1 MKTLDKVVY
10 QIYPKSFR
18 DANGDGWGD
27 IRGVIG
33 KLDYIQKLGVD
44 FIWFNPM
51 TISPQNDNGYD
62 VEDYCQIDSRY
73 GTMEDVEE
81 LIKEAD
87 KRGIKIMFDMV
98 FNHTSTHH
106 VWFQKAIAGDPV
118 YKDYYIFK
126 KGKGEG
132 VPPNNWQSKFGGP
145 AWEYVPQ
152 LDEWYLHL
160 FDVSQADLNWEN
172 PRVCEECADIV
183 NFWYEKGIRGFRF
196 DVINLISKGC
206 FADDPNLFDGRQY
219 YTDGPHV
226 HEYLKRLNALSFG
239 RYDDVMTVGEMGN
252 TTIENCVQYAGAD
265 TGELDSVFSFHHLKV
280 DYKDGNK
287 WTLMPFDFMK
297 LKELLFSWQT
307 GMQEA
312 GATNALFF
320 NNHDQPRAISRFGND
335 KQYRKE
341 SGKML
346 AVVNMMMRGVP
357 YVYYGEEIGL
367 PNADFDSITQ
377 YRDVESLNRYAI
389 MKEEGATEEDIL
401 AILNAKSRDNGRT
414 PMPWSDDENC
424 GFTTGTPWLPL
435 AKRSGEI
442 TVEKDI
448 ADPDGIFATYKKLI
462 ALRHEMSIIQEGSFI
477 PLLQEHPSVFAF
489 ARQWKEESMIVLC
502 NFYAEETTVH
512 AETEGYTLL
521 YGNYEDVIVSD
532 EMKLRPYESV
542 VLYRKDVEAE

>member
-1 MKTLDKVVY
+1 MKTTDKVVY
-10 QIYPKSFR
+10 QIYPKSFC
-18 DANGDGWGD
+18 DTDGDGWGD

-44 FIWFNPM
+44 YIWFNPM
-51 TISPQNDNGYD
+51 TVSPQRDNGYD
-62 VEDYCQIDSRY
+62 VEDYRKIDPRY

-81 LIKEAD
+81 LIAEAG
-87 KRGIKIMFDMV
+87 KRGISIMFDMV
-98 FNHTSTHH
+98 FNHTSTRHA
-106 VWFQKAIAGDPV
+106 WFQKAIAGDPA
-118 YKDYYIFK
+118 YQDYYIFR

-145 AWEYVPQ
+145 AWEYVPA
-152 LDEWYLHL
+152 LDKWYLHL
-160 FDVSQADLNWEN
+160 FDVTQADLNWEN
-172 PRVCEECADIV
+172 PKVCEECADIV

-196 DVINLISKGC
+196 DVINLISKGS

-252 TTIENCVQYAGAD
+252 TTIENCVQYAGEK
-265 TGELDSVFSFHHLKV
+265 TGELDSVFTFHHLKV

-307 GMQEA
+307 GMEEA

-335 KQYRKE
+335 GQYRKE

-346 AVVNMMMRGVP
+346 GVVNMMMRGVP

-367 PNADFDSITQ
+367 PNADYENIEQ
-377 YRDVESLNRYAI
+377 YRDVESLNYYAI
-389 MKEEGATEEDIL
+389 LKERGMREEEIL

-414 PMPWSDDENC
+414 PMPWSDEVNC
-424 GFTTGTPWLPL
+424 GFTKGTPWLPL
-435 AKRSGEI
+435 AKRAGEI
-442 TVEKDI
+442 TVEKDMH
-448 ADPDGIFATYKKLI
+448 DPDGIFETYRKLI
-462 ALRHEMSIIQEGSFI
+462 ALRHEMSIIQEGSFV
-477 PLLQEHPSVFAF
+477 PLLKDHPSVFAF
-489 ARQWKEESMIVLC
+489 ARHWNKEKMIVLC
-502 NFYAEETTVH
+502 NFYNKATTVH
-512 AETEGYTLL
+512 IETDGYCLL
-521 YGNYEDVIVSD
+521 YGNYETVVVSD

-542 VLYRKDVEAE
+542 VLYRESC